1 MSEMVYVLAASYDD
15 ADAAMSAY
23 GAIEAAYK
31 HVGTSH
37 EIDVTVVA
45 KDADGKVEI
54 VKRHDSP
61 TRDRTVMGLGWG
73 LAVGAVTAI
82 FPAVGIVGAL
92 AVGGG
97 AGAILGALSGHASRA
112 LSRDDL
118 KTLGEVLDQGDAGL
132 VVVYGPDMAD
142 RVSSAVADANNRVR
156 VTTDISVE
164 QLASELDAA
173 ISSPAQTP

>member
-73 LAVGAVTAI
+73 LAVG
-82 FPAVGIVGAL
+82 
-92 AVGGG
+92 GG

-118 KTLGEVLDQGDAGL
+118 KTLGEVLNQGDAGL

-142 RVSSAVADANNRVR
+142 RVSSAVADANSRVH

-164 QLASELDAA
+164 KLASELDAA
-173 ISSPAQTP
+173 MSSPAQTP

>member
-15 ADAAMSAY
+15 ADAAISAY
-23 GAIEAAYK
+23 QAIEAAYK

-73 LAVGAVTAI
+73 LAVGAVT
-82 FPAVGIVGAL
+82 
-92 AVGGG
+92 
-97 AGAILGALSGHASRA
+97 
-112 LSRDDL
+112 
-118 KTLGEVLDQGDAGL
+118 
-132 VVVYGPDMAD
+132 
-142 RVSSAVADANNRVR
+142 VSSPGGHPRRPRRGRRGRRDPRSAWGTPRGRSARRPQDARR
-156 VTTDISVE
+156 G
-164 QLASELDAA
+164 
-173 ISSPAQTP
+173 PRPG

>member
-61 TRDRTVMGLGWG
+61 TRDRT
-73 LAVGAVTAI
+73 A
-82 FPAVGIVGAL
+82 PERVGITKERRVQHVEGAFEHPRL
-92 AVGGG
+92 LTPRIAVQV
-97 AGAILGALSGHASRA
+97 AKASG
-112 LSRDDL
+112 
-118 KTLGEVLDQGDAGL
+118 
-132 VVVYGPDMAD
+132 
-142 RVSSAVADANNRVR
+142 RV
-156 VTTDISVE
+156 
-164 QLASELDAA
+164 
-173 ISSPAQTP
+173 

>member
-1 MSEMVYVLAASYDD
+1 MSENQYVLAAAYDSVED
-15 ADAAMSAY
+15 ATADFQGISAAF
-23 GAIEAAYK
+23 K
-31 HVGTSH
+31 HVGTSGAFDA
-37 EIDVTVVA
+37 IVLG

-118 KTLGEVLDQGDAGL
+118 KTLGEVLDSGEAGL
-132 VVVYGPDMAD
+132 VVFYGPDMAD
-142 RVSSAVADANNRVR
+142 RVSTGVSRATTRASA
-156 VTTDISVE
+156 TTDLSAE
-164 QLASELDAA
+164 QLAAEIRQAQAA
-173 ISSPAQTP
+173 GH